1 LDVKTNRTLFLWEI
15 ATHKTARNS
24 ERKDT

>member
-1 LDVKTNRTLFLWEI
+1 MEVKTNRTLYYAETVTNI
-15 ATHKTARNS
+15 TARNS

>member
-1 LDVKTNRTLFLWEI
+1 MVVKTNRTLLNAVI
-15 ATHKTARNS
+15 VTNITTRNS